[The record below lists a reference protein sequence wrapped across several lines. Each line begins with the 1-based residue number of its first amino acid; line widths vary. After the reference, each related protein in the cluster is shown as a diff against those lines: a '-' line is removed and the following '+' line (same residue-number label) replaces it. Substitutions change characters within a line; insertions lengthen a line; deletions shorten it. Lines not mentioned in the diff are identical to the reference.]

1 MSRLDPYKNL
11 DDYIEILLEAQ
22 EFDDA
27 WIETSWITPPSKGNI
42 SEVRR
47 SLKRNLKKRYI
58 SEKDSIDN
66 EESNYGQDQLDGVA
80 WYVKD

>member
-1 MSRLDPYKNL
+1 MSRLDPYTNL
-11 DDYIEILLEAQ
+11 DDFIEILLEAP

-27 WIETSWITPPSKGNI
+27 WIEKSWITPPSQGNI

-47 SLKRNLKKRYI
+47 SLKRNLEKKYI
-58 SEKDSIDN
+58 FEKESNENN
-66 EESNYGQDQLDGVA
+66 EESKTYQLDGVA